1 MNVRRTPIGTAVA
14 ILAMAASTAL
24 PMASAAAQSA
34 STPKVGDM
42 APDFTLAGATQNGVL
57 QKKIHLADYRGQTV
71 VLAFFPKAHT
81 SGCTAQMEH
90 YRDKYA
96 DLFHGGKGVTLI
108 AISVDDDATLA
119 QWAKEKKF
127 PMLFASDTGRT
138 AGRAYD
144 VLWNLVVTK
153 LEKRVA
159 FVIGPDGR
167 ITHIMRPFKELTED
181 SYTEL
186 GAAITKSLGPD
197 ARPGAGASSP

>member
-1 MNVRRTPIGTAVA
+1 MSPIRRT
-14 ILAMAASTAL
+14 LAGSALAFLATVLPAAFAGAQTAL
-24 PMASAAAQSA
+24 
-34 STPKVGDM
+34 KVGDL
-42 APDFTLAGATQNGVL
+42 APDFTLAAATKDGVRAKPVRL
-57 QKKIHLADYRGQTV
+57 SEFRGQTV

-90 YRDKYA
+90 YRDKYKEIFR
-96 DLFHGGKGVTLI
+96 DGKGVTLI
-108 AISVDDDATLA
+108 AISVDADSTLWR
-119 QWAKEKKF
+119 WAREKKF

-144 VLWNLVVTK
+144 VLQNLVVTK
-153 LEKRVA
+153 IAKRVA

-186 GAAITKSLGPD
+186 SAAIAKAAGPGS
-197 ARPGAGASSP
+197 GAP